1 MEYRSGILK
10 MSLIKRPTFHNLC
23 KGLNPA
29 SETLVLRSPNKAS
42 LAPISSV
49 DEAPVYKTW
58 KDVPIQKKTTVF
70 SFRIPKKEI
79 QQIKYI
85 SSHTGLSINTL
96 CLMAI
101 QANNRKLLKELEEIE
116 TDI

>member
-1 MEYRSGILK
+1 
-10 MSLIKRPTFHNLC
+10 MSLLKRPTFRNFC
-23 KGLNPA
+23 INPGP
-29 SETLVLRSPNKAS
+29 ETFESQLPNACMQPSIEKTE
-42 LAPISSV
+42 
-49 DEAPVYKTW
+49 DEPLYKTW

-70 SFRIPKKEI
+70 SFRIPKKEL

-101 QANNRKLLKELEEIE
+101 QASNRKHLKELEEKE